1 LIVGGIIDAVRISG
15 RWVRQ
20 RDLDQ
25 LSARSVGE
33 NPPSRHALVKQFCRQ
48 CKWFNPRGEP
58 CVSSATVALNRLEK
72 LGRVRLPPPER
83 RGPRNQPRK
92 LVDDGQRLPPLP
104 KLPRTAGRIK
114 NLHLQLIVEDKD
126 PDHLLWNRII
136 IRQHPLKDAPLFG
149 AQLRYLIR
157 CEEGVLGAFGFGPA
171 AFHLDCRDTWI
182 GWDPKAREQNRQMV
196 ICLSR
201 CLIRLGIKCANLMSR
216 CYSLVL
222 ARVARDWHQRYG
234 IKPLLVETYVD
245 RSTYTG
251 VSLSA
256 ANWRRLGQS
265 SGRGRSSP
273 TAKIRP
279 KTPKDLW
286 VYELN
291 SKARSR
297 LQARGVEPLVPRSV
311 FAPMTSEDWVAE
323 ELDGLD
329 LGHKRLEKRWAM
341 MLRSRW
347 ENPQRS
353 FFSSFT
359 SGAEAK
365 GAYRLIESSQ
375 AGVSFKSLLA
385 PHTQQTQ
392 RRMAAESVVLLAQDT
407 TPLSYNGLDQTQGLG
422 SMGEGGRGLWLHSL
436 YAFRLDRIPLGCSW
450 AHLWARPEES
460 DTDQRNEQ
468 SISEKESHRWIEAY
482 QAAAR
487 MAQGMPQ
494 THLVVCGDRESDLF
508 ELYDQTQA
516 APGNLHLLVRAQHDR
531 LLDKGDKLWSRLSRL
546 TSGGKM
552 EVQVPRRHKR
562 PARTASLSLKWTAIE
577 VNPPRVAL
585 KKSWK
590 PRTLYVVLARE
601 INPPSG
607 VEPIEWVLLTDWK
620 IDSVK
625 MAQRMVQWYALRWGI
640 ECWHQVLKDV
650 CGVETRQMK
659 SDGVLAR
666 ALVLDMTVAFR
677 AQLLCR
683 LGKESPNLP
692 ANLYYT
698 EEELWVLEAHKDRLP
713 QWVRSMEVNEV
724 PQTLPS
730 EKTLLPSPKAKKK
743 STSNLCVLQANL
755 LTAKLAGYWGRKSD
769 GHPGPKTLARGLDIL
784 AKLVKFLHLV
794 AEANDLPLKPKTR
807 NRPHEPD

>member
-1 LIVGGIIDAVRISG
+1 LIVD
-15 RWVRQ
+15 
-20 RDLDQ
+20 
-25 LSARSVGE
+25 
-33 NPPSRHALVKQFCRQ
+33 
-48 CKWFNPRGEP
+48 
-58 CVSSATVALNRLEK
+58 
-72 LGRVRLPPPER
+72 
-83 RGPRNQPRK
+83 
-92 LVDDGQRLPPLP
+92 
-104 KLPRTAGRIK
+104 
-114 NLHLQLIVEDKD
+114 DKD
-126 PDHLLWNRII
+126 PDHGLWNRII

-157 CEEGVLGAFGFGPA
+157 CEQGVLGAFGFGPA

-182 GWDPKAREQNRQMV
+182 GWDPKAREQNRGRV

-201 CLIRLGIKCANLMSR
+201 CLIRAGIKCANLMSR
-216 CYSLVL
+216 SYSLVL
-222 ARVARDWHQRYG
+222 ARVAKDWHQRYG
-234 IKPLLVETYVD
+234 VKPLLVETYVD

-265 SGRGRSSP
+265 CGRGRSSP
-273 TAKIRP
+273 APKVRP
-279 KTPKDLW
+279 KTLKDLW
-286 VYELN
+286 VYPLH
-291 SKARSR
+291 SKARQR
-297 LQARGVEPLVPRSV
+297 LQERGVEPVVARSV
-311 FAPMTSEDWVAE
+311 FAPMTSQDWVAQ
-323 ELDGLD
+323 ELEGLE
-329 LGHKRLEKRWAM
+329 LGHQRLQERWAK

-353 FFSSFT
+353 FFGSFM

-375 AGVSFKSLLA
+375 AQVSFANLLA
-385 PHTQQTQ
+385 PHAGQTQ

-407 TPLSYNGLDQTQGLG
+407 TPLSYNGLHQTQGLG
-422 SMGEGGRGLWLHSL
+422 SMGEGGRGRGLWLHSL

-450 AHLWARPEES
+450 AHVWARPQES

-468 SISEKESHRWIEAY
+468 SINQKESLRWIEAY

-487 MAQGMPQ
+487 MAQAMPQ
-494 THLVVCGDRESDLF
+494 TQLVVCGDRESDLF

-516 APGNLHLLVRAQHDR
+516 APGNLHMLVRAQHDR
-531 LLDKGDKLWSRLSRL
+531 LLDGGDKLWSRLASL
-546 TSGGKM
+546 TSGGSM
-552 EVQVPRRHKR
+552 EVKIPRRQKR
-562 PARTASLSLKWTAIE
+562 PARTASLSLKWSAIE
-577 VNPPRVAL
+577 MNPPRVAL

-590 PRTLYVVLARE
+590 PLTLYVVMAQE

-607 VEPIEWVLLTDWK
+607 VEPIQWVLLTDWR
-620 IDSVK
+620 INSFK

-650 CGVETRQMK
+650 CGVERRQMK
-659 SDGVLAR
+659 SDVALTR

-698 EEELWVLEAHKDRLP
+698 EEELWVLEAHKDQLP
-713 QWVRSMEVNEV
+713 QWVRSMEIDEA
-724 PQTLPS
+724 PQSSPSAKPRLPS
-730 EKTLLPSPKAKKK
+730 SKAKKK
-743 STSNLCVLQANL
+743 STSTLCLLQANL

-769 GHPGPKTLARGLDIL
+769 GHPGPKTLASGLDVL

-794 AEANDLPLKPKTR
+794 AQAQDLPPKPKTR
-807 NRPHEPD
+807 HRPREPN

>member
-1 LIVGGIIDAVRISG
+1 M
-15 RWVRQ
+15 
-20 RDLDQ
+20 
-25 LSARSVGE
+25 
-33 NPPSRHALVKQFCRQ
+33 VKEFCRR
-48 CKWFNPRGEP
+48 CKWFNRQGEP
-58 CVSSATVALNRLEK
+58 CVSSANIALKRLEK
-72 LGRVRLPPPER
+72 LGHVRLPAPQR

-92 LVDDGQRLPPLP
+92 LVDDGKRLPPLP
-104 KLPRTAGRIK
+104 PLPPTAGRIK
-114 NLHLQLIVEDKD
+114 NLHLQLIRDDKD
-126 PDHLLWNRII
+126 PDHGLWNRII
-136 IRQHPLKDAPLFG
+136 IRQHPLGQAPLFG

-157 CEEGVLGAFGFGPA
+157 CDEGVLGAFGFGPA
-171 AFHLDCRDTWI
+171 AFYLECRDTWI
-182 GWDPKAREQNRQMV
+182 GWDPKAREQNRQWV

-201 CLIRLGIKCANLMSR
+201 CLLRWGIKCANLMSR
-216 CYSLVL
+216 CYSQVL
-222 ARVARDWHQRYG
+222 ARVAGDWQERYG
-234 IKPLLVETYVD
+234 VKPLLVETYVD

-273 TAKIRP
+273 TAKDRP
-279 KTPKDLW
+279 KTLKDVW

-291 SKARSR
+291 SKSRSR
-297 LQARGVEPLVPRSV
+297 LQARRVEPLVPRSV
-311 FAPMTSEDWVAE
+311 FAPLTSQDWVEE

-329 LGHKRLEKRWAM
+329 LGHKRLEERWAN

-359 SGAEAK
+359 SSAQIK
-365 GAYRLIESSQ
+365 GAYRLIESVQ
-375 AGVSFKSLLA
+375 ARVSFKSLLA
-385 PHTQQTQ
+385 PHAQQTQ

-422 SMGEGGRGLWLHSL
+422 SMGDGGQGLWLHTL

-450 AHLWARPEES
+450 AHVWARPEES

-468 SISEKESHRWIEAY
+468 SVSEKESHRWIEAY
-482 QAAAR
+482 QAAAL
-487 MAQGMPQ
+487 MAQAMPQ
-494 THLVVCGDRESDLF
+494 TQLVVCGDRESDIF
-508 ELYDQTQA
+508 ELYDQSQA
-516 APGNLHLLVRAQHDR
+516 APKNLHMLVRAQHDR
-531 LLDKGDKLWSRLSRL
+531 LLDEGDKLWSRLAGL
-546 TSGGKM
+546 TSGGTM
-552 EVQVPRRHKR
+552 EVKVPRRQKR

-590 PRTLYVVLARE
+590 PLRLYVVMAQE

-607 VEPIEWVLLTDWK
+607 VEPIQWVLLTDWK
-620 IDSVK
+620 IDSLK

-650 CGVETRQMK
+650 CGVEKRQMK
-659 SDGVLAR
+659 SDLALAR

-698 EEELWVLEAHKDRLP
+698 QEELWVLEAHKDQLP
-713 QWVRSMEVNEV
+713 QWVRSMEVNE
-724 PQTLPS
+724 PPPTLPG
-730 EKTLLPSPKAKKK
+730 EKPLLPAPESKKK
-743 STSNLCVLQANL
+743 SGSTLCLLQANL

-784 AKLVKFLHLV
+784 AKLVRFLRLIV
-794 AEANDLPLKPKTR
+794 EAQDLPRKPKTHK
-807 NRPHEPD
+807 RPREPD

>member
-1 LIVGGIIDAVRISG
+1 MLFILDAVRISG

-25 LSARSVGE
+25 LSARSDGE

-48 CKWFNPRGEP
+48 SKWFNRRGEP
-58 CVSSATVALNRLEK
+58 CVGSANVALNRLEK

-83 RGPRNQPRK
+83 RGPRNRPRK
-92 LVDDGQRLPPLP
+92 LLDDGKRLPPLP
-104 KLPRTAGRIK
+104 KVPGTAGRIK
-114 NLHLQLIVEDKD
+114 NLHLQLIVDDKD

-171 AFHLDCRDTWI
+171 AFHMDCRDTWI
-182 GWDPKAREQNRQMV
+182 GWDPKAREQNRRRV

-201 CLIRLGIKCANLMSR
+201 CLIRSGIKCFNLMSK

-222 ARVARDWHQRYG
+222 GRVARDWHQRYG
-234 IKPLLVETYVD
+234 IKPLLVETHVD
-245 RSTYTG
+245 RSTHTG

-256 ANWRRLGQS
+256 ANWRRLGTS
-265 SGRGRSSP
+265 SCRGRSSP
-273 TAKIRP
+273 SAQDRP

-291 SKARSR
+291 SKSR
-297 LQARGVEPLVPRSV
+297 WWLQARSVEAVVPRSV
-311 FAPMTSEDWVAE
+311 FAPMISEDWVAQ
-323 ELDGLD
+323 ELEGLD
-329 LGHKRLEKRWAM
+329 LGDQRLQERWSN

-359 SGAEAK
+359 SGAELK

-375 AGVSFKSLLA
+375 SGVSFQSLLS
-385 PHTQQTQ
+385 PHAEQTQ

-407 TPLSYNGLDQTQGLG
+407 TPLSYNSLHQTTGLG
-422 SMGEGGRGLWLHSL
+422 SMGEGGGRGMWLHSL

-450 AHLWARPEES
+450 AQLWARPEES

-468 SISEKESHRWIEAY
+468 SLSQKESHRWIEAY
-482 QAAAR
+482 QAAAL
-487 MAQGMPQ
+487 MAKTMPQ
-494 THLVVCGDRESDLF
+494 TQLVVCGDRESDIF

-516 APGNLHLLVRAQHDR
+516 APGNLHMLVRAKHDR
-531 LLDKGDKLWSRLSRL
+531 LIDGGDKLWSHLSGL
-546 TSGGKM
+546 PWIGSM
-552 EVQVPRRHKR
+552 EVTVPRRQKR
-562 PARTASLSLKWTAIE
+562 PARMASLSLKWAKIE

-590 PRTLYVVLARE
+590 PLLLYVVMAQELT
-601 INPPSG
+601 PPPG
-607 VEPIEWVLLTDWK
+607 VEPIQWVLLTDWK
-620 IDSVK
+620 VQSLK
-625 MAQRMVQWYALRWGI
+625 TAQRMVQWYALRWGI

-659 SDGVLAR
+659 SDVALAR
-666 ALVLDMTVAFR
+666 ALVLDMTVAYR

-698 EEELWVLEAHKDRLP
+698 EEELWVLEAHKDQLP
-713 QWVRSMEVNEV
+713 QWVRSMERNEV
-724 PQTLPS
+724 PQASPS
-730 EKTLLPSPKAKKK
+730 EKPLLPSPKLKKK
-743 STSNLCVLQANL
+743 APQPCAYS
-755 LTAKLAGYWGRKSD
+755 
-769 GHPGPKTLARGLDIL
+769 
-784 AKLVKFLHLV
+784 
-794 AEANDLPLKPKTR
+794 KPTC
-807 NRPHEPD
+807 